1 MHDSFPHKVC
11 FFISSPPIA
20 IMIACYEK
28 WQLAKSNNNFKLNLF
43 TDYSTFEKTT
53 NPILAEKMLERSRD
67 YIKARR
73 VAKEFEAI
81 IRGINKTAPCVP
93 PTGQYLCN
101 IAFFLTIPHP
111 QSADKNNTTG
121 QLETLAC
128 SELIYQF
135 FAVQLYNARFSNKNL
150 LYGGSL
156 IKGVCIESSSHFCD
170 RSFWLAF
177 ACR

>member
-1 MHDSFPHKVC
+1 MHDSFSHKSMG
-11 FFISSPPIA
+11 FFISPPPTA
-20 IMIACYEK
+20 IRIACYEK
-28 WQLAKSNNNFKLNLF
+28 WQLAKSNNNYLF

-128 SELIYQF
+128 SELICQF

-150 LYGGSL
+150 LYGGSQ

>member
-1 MHDSFPHKVC
+1 MHDSFSHKSMG
-11 FFISSPPIA
+11 FFISPPPTA

-28 WQLAKSNNNFKLNLF
+28 WQLAKSNNNYLF

-67 YIKARR
+67 YLKARR

-111 QSADKNNTTG
+111 QSADNTTG

-128 SELIYQF
+128 SELICQF

-170 RSFWLAF
+170 RSFWLAL
-177 ACR
+177 RMPLRQ